1 MLSKQNKFEPLNMNN
16 MKISATC
23 SCERHFRFVNTS
35 TCFILEKL
43 SLKKNNLHPNV
54 CVSDSPGGTVGI
66 GCE

>member
-35 TCFILEKL
+35 SCFILEKF
-43 SLKKNNLHPNV
+43 SLNKKKQSTPKRMCIRLTRGDRRHWL
-54 CVSDSPGGTVGI
+54 
-66 GCE
+66 